1 MAIQQPINGKI
12 GKNGIRQSEG
22 SLSPNVA
29 DTLQNHYLAPDR
41 VIPVI
46 FIPGIMGSNLRMTA
60 ERQQRLNKKNNVAWN
75 PDRKGDTIMQ
85 AADTPRSR
93 QLRLD
98 PSATVVD
105 IYDPKSNPTGD
116 PKESA
121 ADRHDNVKPGKA
133 THLSQEEAR
142 QRGWGEVMY
151 SSYGQMLNTCET
163 VLNRMFTNGKLQPG
177 WKDIVDADPRAWQAA
192 SSLPKL
198 TEADLKQASKG
209 CWFPVHA
216 FGYNWLQSNGDSAKL
231 IAKRINALIS
241 GYQKHSRC
249 EKVIIVTHSM
259 GGLVGRALAHPSY
272 GNLQDKILGIVHG
285 VMPATGAPAAYRRM
299 LAGFE
304 SGNMIEKAV
313 LGNSGPDVMAV
324 LGNAPGGLQ
333 LLPSVSYGANWLHIV
348 STHGQ
353 TLKQLPQSD
362 PYEEIYSRSDVWWGM
377 LREEWINPAGNPL
390 AGGENTRKLLRQ
402 SRDFHQKLT
411 RYYHA
416 NSYAHYGCD
425 AKRKAFQ
432 KVVWEVKS
440 SKPITNPD
448 ALQILHDSGKGN
460 LQLQHPQAKPS
471 GGMYP
476 ESIAAFIRDPADPG
490 DQTVPMR
497 SADDQLNSGKFKGV
511 FRQTGYEHQASY
523 KDKNALAS
531 TLYSIVQIAKQMKW
545 EGA

>member
-29 DTLQNHYLAPDR
+29 DTQQNHYLAPDR

-60 ERQQRLNKKNNVAWN
+60 ERQQRLSKKNNVAWN
-75 PDRKGDTIMQ
+75 PDKLKEAGSLIFAD
-85 AADTPRSR
+85 AAER
-93 QLRLD
+93 QLTLD

-105 IYDPKSNPTGD
+105 LYDPKSNPTGD

-121 ADRHDNVKPGKA
+121 AARHGNVKPGKA

-163 VLNRMFTNGKLQPG
+163 LLNRMFTNGKLQPG
-177 WKDIVDADPRAWQAA
+177 WKEIVDADPRAWQAA

-198 TEADLKQASKG
+198 TEADLKQASKD

-333 LLPSVSYGANWLHIV
+333 LLPSVSYGTNWLHIV
-348 STHGQ
+348 STNGQ

-377 LREEWINPAGNPL
+377 LREDWINPAGQDR
-390 AGGENTRKLLRQ
+390 AGAPFTRQHLKGAKQ
-402 SRDFHQKLT
+402 FHQDIV
-411 RYYHA
+411 RHYHP

-440 SKPITNPD
+440 NKPIASPD
-448 ALQILHDSGKGN
+448 SLQIVYDSEKGN
-460 LQLQHPQAKPS
+460 LQLQQPQARQS
-471 GGMYP
+471 SGMYP
-476 ESIAAFIRDPADPG
+476 ESIPAFIRDPADPG